1 MHEHKLHAAHNP
13 VDQAFISLQSRAQRS
28 GVTPVRRLTQIDLNN
43 FISKPPPPPQIV
55 AKLLDPTVITPR

>member
-28 GVTPVRRLTQIDLNN
+28 GVTTVRRLTQIDLNN
-43 FISKPPPPPQIV
+43 FISKHPPPPIV